1 MEYNGYLFSGND
13 PVAKIR
19 HGEIIPLDGARMLL
33 YLAAGGSFETW
44 LESRAIDRHRPNS
57 RILKKIL
64 RLTDSSDAATV
75 RLDLPAPDDEL
86 EPAKRALQ
94 LDSLDSTSIEKVEIG
109 YPWMHLLS
117 TDSVTLEDANIL
129 AQCVQTMS
137 QRELKVFSRPDIQR
151 TKI

>member
-19 HGEIIPLDGARMLL
+19 RGEIVPLDGARMPL

-57 RILKKIL
+57 RILKKVL

-75 RLDLPAPDDEL
+75 RLDLPAPDDGL
-86 EPAKRALQ
+86 E
-94 LDSLDSTSIEKVEIG
+94 
-109 YPWMHLLS
+109 
-117 TDSVTLEDANIL
+117 
-129 AQCVQTMS
+129 
-137 QRELKVFSRPDIQR
+137 
-151 TKI
+151 